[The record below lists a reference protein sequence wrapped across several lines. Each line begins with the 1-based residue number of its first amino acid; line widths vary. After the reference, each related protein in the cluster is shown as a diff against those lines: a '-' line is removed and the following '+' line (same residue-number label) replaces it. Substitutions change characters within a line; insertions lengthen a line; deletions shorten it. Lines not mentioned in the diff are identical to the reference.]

1 MKRNIMLRKL
11 LLLALC
17 LLLLGL
23 CIPGGAEE
31 DPSNAG
37 WTYDEQTKAITIT
50 GQIDLSDGTQIYD
63 ALKTNLSKASKL
75 IIQGGAVLNADDT
88 QIASY
93 LENYGTIKG
102 GHFTQD
108 ETSLVR
114 NCPGGRVTGGTF
126 ETLKNEGTIAG
137 GAFLETV
144 DNYGDIEQGQFQG
157 RVSNQKT
164 IRGGTFAGQVDNY
177 AEIQGGTFKALV
189 TNNLGG
195 SITGGSFQAVHDSGG
210 VIAPNVHPGT
220 LTSSMEEHAGW
231 RYNTDTSEVYIVGS
245 ITLGQNDDGLLAF
258 LNEHGSSIESIG
270 IQAEASL
277 NTGKATL
284 EVWFVNRGTISGGS
298 FGGGSN
304 WGTISDGQFT
314 DRVSNSGDIQGG
326 TYKGKVEN
334 NQNGIIQG
342 GTFEGFVSNAGKIEG
357 GTFSVISNT
366 GGTVAEG
373 VVYIGVGENPSGTG
387 WAYNSASSELTIS
400 GTIDLSGGASDAE
413 PIKALA
419 RTAQSISINE
429 GGALNASDMTITA
442 TVYNYGDM
450 KGGTFTGRWL
460 RNFTG
465 GTIAG
470 GTYRTEL
477 TNKGTIT
484 GGDFADSVIYNQSEG
499 SIQGGTFGTVYDEG
513 GTISDRLEIK
523 PIKYEGDGWQYT
535 ASEDTVTILGNVTLD
550 GKEDLQTFLKEKE
563 KERIDALVVQQNGSL
578 DATGYSLDQFNGLS
592 NAGTIKGGTFICN
605 SAYNSGT
612 IDGGTFGNHMI
623 NEGVIKDGVFNC
635 PVYNYGKIQ
644 GGAFTQN
651 VFNEVDEV
659 DSEYTG
665 TIAGGTFSGP
675 AVRNAASAKIEGGTF
690 QSHLY
695 NYGAVS
701 KGVFTGQ
708 VTNEGELKGGTFGNA
723 PQGQSAKAKS
733 GAAALVNKQTI
744 SGGTYYV
751 PVTNYG
757 TVTGG
762 TFASAVS
769 NEEMQEEGQILT
781 GNLTQGTFNGQVTNA
796 ANCIISGGSYSEKV
810 TNQGTIQQGTFNG
823 PVTNQGHIEAGQFTA
838 SVTNQGKIAAGD
850 FEAPVTNAS
859 SGQIQGGTFEAGV
872 LNEGGQVGEAIEGE
886 VTEISPPAPDPGYWV
901 SQDTLTITGS
911 LSLEHLSLTGIQ
923 QVRVAQ
929 GATLTGGQFAGTL
942 TNQGAI
948 TGGQFSGTVDN
959 QGVIENGAF
968 AGTVINA
975 GNICAGQFTGP
986 VTNGQQI
993 TGGEFSGSV
1002 TNDGHIQQGQFA
1014 GTVTNNGLIAGGQF
1028 SGAINGSQG
1037 VIAGGEFSGSVTN
1050 DGQIQQGSF
1059 AGAILNNGLI
1069 AGGQF
1074 AGAVTN
1080 NGQITGGSLD
1090 IGQLVNNGTVDP
1102 SVLEPAA
1109 IPADAARAV
1118 AEKKKL
1124 TVPVYSQAGAEIAI
1138 ALLSPKG
1145 TQIQDLAVTQVRF
1158 VQEKAHEQYQI
1169 ATQDGRVYQVTARVP
1184 EAKKAKSAVAI
1195 TLSNGAELVTEKI
1208 SITPSKKLPKVKGQI
1223 LLDAQGQGQ
1232 LSLTGGQWETLTVKE
1247 GPKWLSFDEQTGQAA
1262 LTGTFKKGKKLTLTV
1277 QLQGW
1282 SKPVTVKAEVK
1293 QAAKAKLTA
1302 SLDPAK
1308 VSLFAGD
1315 PDSQAL
1321 TALSATTPVER
1332 VEQLKA
1338 GKSAFQVTYLGEGQL
1353 RVGFRED
1360 AVSKG
1365 ETIRLKVYCQ
1375 GYEKPV
1381 TLKLQVKVVQ

>member
-102 GHFTQD
+102 GHFTQK

-298 FGGGSN
+298 FGGGYN
-304 WGTISDGQFT
+304 LGTISGGQFT
-314 DRVSNSGDIQGG
+314 DRVRNSGTIQGG

-334 NQNGIIQG
+334 NQDGIIQG
-342 GTFEGFVSNAGKIEG
+342 GTFEGLVSNAGKIEG

-387 WAYNSASSELTIS
+387 WAYNSASNELTIS
-400 GTIDLSGGASDAE
+400 GAIDLSDAGAAPDADK
-413 PIKALA
+413 IRALA

-429 GGALNASDMTITA
+429 GGALNASGMTITA
-442 TVYNYGDM
+442 TVYNRGSIE
-450 KGGTFTGRWL
+450 GGTFTGRWL

-465 GTIAG
+465 GTIAD

-477 TNKGTIT
+477 TNKGIIT
-484 GGDFADSVIYNQSEG
+484 GGDFADSVIYNQLGG

-513 GTISDRLEIK
+513 GTISDGFEIE

-535 ASEDTVTILGNVTLD
+535 ASEDTVTIREDVTL
-550 GKEDLQTFLKEKE
+550 KENEDLQTFLKA
-563 KERIDALVVQQNGSL
+563 KERIDALVVQENCSL
-578 DATGYSLDQFNGLS
+578 DATGYSLKQFNRLN

-605 SAYNSGT
+605 SVSNSGT
-612 IDGGTFGNHMI
+612 INGGTFENHMR
-623 NEGVIKDGVFNC
+623 NEGDITDGVFNC

-651 VFNEVDEV
+651 VFNEA
-659 DSEYTG
+659 DSDYTG

-675 AVRNAASAKIEGGTF
+675 AVRNAASAGIEGGTF

-695 NYGAVS
+695 NYGTVS
-701 KGVFTGQ
+701 EGVFTGQ
-708 VTNEGELKGGTFGNA
+708 VTNEGELQNGIFGNA
-723 PQGQSAKAKS
+723 PQSQSAKAKS
-733 GAAALVNKQTI
+733 RAAALVNKKHI
-744 SGGTYYV
+744 SGGAYYV

-762 TFASAVS
+762 TFARTVS

-823 PVTNQGHIEAGQFTA
+823 PVTNQGNIKDGQFTA
-838 SVTNQGKIAAGD
+838 S
-850 FEAPVTNAS
+850 VTNAS

-872 LNEGGQVGEAIEGE
+872 LNEGGQVSEDITGE

-923 QVRVAQ
+923 QVTVAQ
-929 GATLTGGQFAGTL
+929 GATLTGGQFSGTL

>member
-50 GQIDLSDGTQIYD
+50 GQIDLSDVTQDYETLR
-63 ALKTNLSKASKL
+63 AMLSSPKLFKL
-75 IIQGGAVLNADDT
+75 IIQGGAVLNAHDT
-88 QIASY
+88 QIASF
-93 LENYGTIKG
+93 LENYGTIQG
-102 GHFTQD
+102 GHFTQTD
-108 ETSLVR
+108 TSLVR
-114 NCPGGRVTGGTF
+114 NCPGGEVTGGTF

-137 GAFLETV
+137 GVFINTV
-144 DNYGDIEQGQFQG
+144 DNDGDIEQGQFQG
-157 RVSNQKT
+157 RVFNQKT
-164 IRGGTFAGQVDNY
+164 IGGGTFAGPVDNY
-177 AEIQGGTFKALV
+177 AKIQGGTFNALV

-210 VIAPNVHPGT
+210 FIAPNVNPGT

-231 RYNTDTSEVYIVGS
+231 RYNTDTSEVYIVDS
-245 ITLGQNDDGLLAF
+245 ITLGQNDGGLLAF
-258 LNEHGSSIESIG
+258 LNEHGGIESID
-270 IQAEASL
+270 IQKGASL
-277 NTGKATL
+277 NTGEAAL

-298 FGGGSN
+298 FGGGYN
-304 WGTISDGQFT
+304 LGTISGGQFT
-314 DRVSNSGDIQGG
+314 DRVRNSGTIQGG

-334 NQNGIIQG
+334 NQDGIIQG

-366 GGTVAEG
+366 GGTVADG

-387 WAYNSASSELTIS
+387 WAYNSASNELTIS
-400 GTIDLSGGASDAE
+400 GAIDLSDAGAAPDADK
-413 PIKALA
+413 IRALA

-429 GGALNASDMTITA
+429 GGALNASGMTITA
-442 TVYNYGDM
+442 TVYNHGSM
-450 KGGTFTGRWL
+450 EGGTFTGRWVN
-460 RNFTG
+460 NFTG

-470 GTYRTEL
+470 GTYQTEL
-477 TNKGTIT
+477 TNTGTIT
-484 GGDFADSVIYNQSEG
+484 GGNFAGSVIYNQSEG
-499 SIQGGTFGTVYDEG
+499 NIQGGTFGTVYDEG
-513 GTISDRLEIK
+513 GTISAGLGIH
-523 PIKYEGDGWQYT
+523 PIKCKGDGWQYT
-535 ASEDTVTILGNVTLD
+535 ASDDQVTILGNVTL
-550 GKEDLQTFLKEKE
+550 KENEDLQTLLENKG
-563 KERIDALVVQQNGSL
+563 RIDALVVQQNDSL
-578 DATGYSLDQFNGLS
+578 DATGYSLDQFNRLN

-605 SAYNSGT
+605 SVSNSGT
-612 IDGGTFGNHMI
+612 IDGGTFGNHMR

-651 VFNEVDEV
+651 VFNEA

-744 SGGTYYV
+744 SGGAYYV

-769 NEEMQEEGQILT
+769 NEEMQEEGQTFT
-781 GNLTQGTFNGQVTNA
+781 GKLTQGTFNGPVTNA
-796 ANCIISGGSYSEKV
+796 ANCTISGGSYSEKV
-810 TNQGTIQQGTFNG
+810 ANQGTIQQGTFNG
-823 PVTNQGHIEAGQFTA
+823 PVTNQGNIKDGQFTA
-838 SVTNQGKIAAGD
+838 SVTNQGHIEDGQFTAS
-850 FEAPVTNAS
+850 VTNAS
-859 SGQIQGGTFEAGV
+859 SGQIQGGTFKAGV
-872 LNEGGQVGEAIEGE
+872 INEGGQVSEDITGE

-901 SQDTLTITGS
+901 SQDTLTITGA

-923 QVRVAQ
+923 QVTVAQ

-1158 VQEKAHEQYQI
+1158 VQEKAREQYQI

-1195 TLSNGAELVTEKI
+1195 TLSNGAELVTEEI

>member
-31 DPSNAG
+31 NPSDDG
-37 WTYDEQTKAITIT
+37 WTYDEQMNAITIT
-50 GQIDLSDGTQIYD
+50 GQIDMSDETQDYT
-63 ALKTNLSKASKL
+63 ALKDKLSSSELFKL
-75 IIQGGAVLNADDT
+75 IIQRGAVLNADDT
-88 QIASY
+88 QIASF
-93 LENYGTIKG
+93 LENYGTIQG

-126 ETLKNEGTIAG
+126 LGLKNEGTIAG
-137 GAFLETV
+137 GVFINTV
-144 DNYGDIEQGQFQG
+144 DNDGDIEQGQFQG

-164 IRGGTFAGQVDNY
+164 IGGGTFAGPVDNY
-177 AEIQGGTFKALV
+177 AKIQGGTFNALV

-210 VIAPNVHPGT
+210 VIAPNVNPGT
-220 LTSSMEEHAGW
+220 LTSSIEEHNGW
-231 RYNTDTSEVYIVGS
+231 RYNTDTSEVYIVAS
-245 ITLGQNDDGLLAF
+245 ITLGQNDGGLLAF
-258 LNEHGSSIESIG
+258 LNEHGGIESID
-270 IQAEASL
+270 IQKGASL
-277 NTGKATL
+277 NTGEATL
-284 EVWFVNRGTISGGS
+284 EVWFGNRGTISGGS
-298 FGGGSN
+298 FGGGYN

-314 DRVSNSGDIQGG
+314 DRVSNSGTIQGG

-334 NQNGIIQG
+334 NQDGIIQG

-366 GGTVAEG
+366 GSGTVANVDG
-373 VVYIGVGENPSGTG
+373 YIDVGENPSGTG
-387 WAYNSASSELTIS
+387 WAYNSVSSELTIS
-400 GTIDLSGGASDAE
+400 GAIVLGDEAPDAAK
-413 PIKALA
+413 IKALA

-429 GGALNASDMTITA
+429 GGALDASGMTITA
-442 TVYNYGDM
+442 TVYNRGSM
-450 KGGTFTGRWL
+450 MGGTFTGRWL

-477 TNKGTIT
+477 TNEGTIT

-513 GTISDRLEIK
+513 GTISDGLEIK

-535 ASEDTVTILGNVTLD
+535 ASEDTVTIREDVTL
-550 GKEDLQTFLKEKE
+550 KENEDLQTFLKD
-563 KERIDALVVQQNGSL
+563 KERIDALVVQENCSL
-578 DATGYSLDQFNGLS
+578 DATGYSLKQFNRLN

-605 SAYNSGT
+605 SVSNSGT
-612 IDGGTFGNHMI
+612 INGGTFENHMR
-623 NEGVIKDGVFNC
+623 NEGDITDGVFNC

-651 VFNEVDEV
+651 VFNEA
-659 DSEYTG
+659 DSDYTG

-695 NYGAVS
+695 NYGTVS
-701 KGVFTGQ
+701 EGVFTGQ
-708 VTNEGELKGGTFGNA
+708 VTNEGELKDGTFGNA
-723 PQGQSAKAKS
+723 PQGQSAKAKN
-733 GAAALVNKQTI
+733 GADALVNKQTI

-769 NEEMQEEGQILT
+769 NEEMQEEGKKLT
-781 GNLTQGTFNGQVTNA
+781 GELTHGTFNGPVTNA
-796 ANCIISGGSYSEKV
+796 ANCTISGGSYSEKV
-810 TNQGTIQQGTFNG
+810 TNQGTIQQGAFNG
-823 PVTNQGHIEAGQFTA
+823 PVTNQGNIKDGQFTASVTNQGNIEAGQFTA
-838 SVTNQGKIAAGD
+838 SVTN
-850 FEAPVTNAS
+850 ES
-859 SGQIQGGTFEAGV
+859 SGHIQGGTFNAGV
-872 LNEGGQVGEAIEGE
+872 LNEGGQVGEAIVGE

-1262 LTGTFKKGKKLTLTV
+1262 LTGTFKKGKKLTLSV

-1282 SKPVTVKAEVK
+1282 SKPVTLKTEVK